1 MWSKSE
7 VSSSHLLLHWMVFL
21 ALLFSS
27 IGGIIAAPIRQ
38 SASELMAETEKWLSV
53 GPGKTRD
60 NAVFVIGDK
69 NKLSFTLF
77 SPNCLEDDGKT
88 IDASMSFENGCE
100 LKMWWQ
106 RKFGMDIFM
115 IDGVGG
121 RTDHG
126 SKVQVN
132 LDGKDANYSFGG
144 NSNSVP
150 CQLNLDKNSDGDG
163 YLANVSL
170 TGTPGCEFK
179 ALFKYKQL
187 DGSKRPSP
195 SDVYSSASNSLST
208 LAIVGIV
215 LGVVGLLA
223 LLGLVGFLLY
233 CYLWKKKLNEEEKEV
248 SRSTVPKQKK
258 TVGKTCPPGPRKPTK
273 TTQPVPS
280 KYTEKGNLRALPPNS
295 ETLKKIAADRK
306 DHEEHPSGN

>member
-1 MWSKSE
+1 
-7 VSSSHLLLHWMVFL
+7 
-21 ALLFSS
+21 
-27 IGGIIAAPIRQ
+27 
-38 SASELMAETEKWLSV
+38 
-53 GPGKTRD
+53 
-60 NAVFVIGDK
+60 
-69 NKLSFTLF
+69 
-77 SPNCLEDDGKT
+77 
-88 IDASMSFENGCE
+88 
-100 LKMWWQ
+100 
-106 RKFGMDIFM
+106 
-115 IDGVGG
+115 
-121 RTDHG
+121 
-126 SKVQVN
+126 VN

-215 LGVVGLLA
+215 LGV
-223 LLGLVGFLLY
+223 
-233 CYLWKKKLNEEEKEV
+233 KKLNEEEKEV

-280 KYTEKGNLRALPPNS
+280 KYTEKGICERFLQTRNS
-295 ETLKKIAADRK
+295 EENSCRSQG
-306 DHEEHPSGN
+306 P